1 MLTELTD
8 RIAHGHYNEPLP
20 SHHRNKDEIGVLQ
33 GHFQQMQHSVA
44 ANINELHEL
53 TQTIQERSKELH
65 EAYEQAQKADR
76 MKTAFLHNMT
86 DQMLAPSFAID
97 EDVSALSHF
106 DKKTSTQTVSQLVED
121 IQQNGDT
128 ITQILNNLINL
139 SEKEEDLEE
148 KGGKL

>member
-1 MLTELTD
+1 M
-8 RIAHGHYNEPLP
+8 
-20 SHHRNKDEIGVLQ
+20 
-33 GHFQQMQHSVA
+33 
-44 ANINELHEL
+44 
-53 TQTIQERSKELH
+53 
-65 EAYEQAQKADR
+65 
-76 MKTAFLHNMT
+76 
-86 DQMLAPSFAID
+86 
-97 EDVSALSHF
+97 ALSYIIKIHF

>member
-1 MLTELTD
+1 
-8 RIAHGHYNEPLP
+8 
-20 SHHRNKDEIGVLQ
+20 
-33 GHFQQMQHSVA
+33 
-44 ANINELHEL
+44 
-53 TQTIQERSKELH
+53 
-65 EAYEQAQKADR
+65 
-76 MKTAFLHNMT
+76 MT

-97 EDVSALSHF
+97 KDVSALSHF

-139 SEKEEDLEE
+139 SEKEEDLKE

>member
-1 MLTELTD
+1 
-8 RIAHGHYNEPLP
+8 
-20 SHHRNKDEIGVLQ
+20 
-33 GHFQQMQHSVA
+33 MQRSVS

-53 TQTIQERSKELH
+53 TETIQAHSKELH
-65 EAYEQAQKADR
+65 EAYEQAQKVDN
-76 MKTAFLHNMT
+76 MKTVFLHNMT
-86 DQMLAPSFAID
+86 DQMLDPTFAID

-106 DKKTSTQTVSQLVED
+106 DKETSTQTVSQLVED

>member
-1 MLTELTD
+1 MPHKIERLAVIGRDAVCYDSGAVVASGITLILFPAIV
-8 RIAHGHYNEPLP
+8 RIFKGNAAHVFVTMSLGKHTCCRNA
-20 SHHRNKDEIGVLQ
+20 HHLAITLDYGGERN
-33 GHFQQMQHSVA
+33 VA
-44 ANINELHEL
+44 IWNK
-53 TQTIQERSKELH
+53 TI
-65 EAYEQAQKADR
+65 
-76 MKTAFLHNMT
+76 
-86 DQMLAPSFAID
+86 AID